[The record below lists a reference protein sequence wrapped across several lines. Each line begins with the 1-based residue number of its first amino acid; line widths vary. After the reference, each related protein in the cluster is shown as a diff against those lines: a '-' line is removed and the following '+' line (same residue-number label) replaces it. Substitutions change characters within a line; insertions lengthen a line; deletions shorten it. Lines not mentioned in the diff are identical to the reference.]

1 MSVNPRIPTRSAP
14 KLATGFPLFA
24 ALAASWLL
32 VPRIASAQSVDQPVD
47 TTVEIP
53 DPGDVR
59 GTARAAQARYEIRR
73 ARHFPRT
80 FGGSSGPCDETV
92 GRFCTWYGE
101 GDWVPEPEAPEIDVM
116 RGELIAE
123 LDTLQ
128 RGAPAD
134 AWIFGH
140 RVWYRAERGD
150 WDDALEVARSCGPPQ
165 ETWWCAALEG
175 LALHGL
181 GRWVEAERAFDVAI
195 YEMDLE
201 RAWNWRVPVRA
212 VDGDADDVLEELRT
226 TSTDSVARTT
236 DRLWRLADP
245 LYLVEGNDRKTAHFA
260 RWTVA
265 TLRDGSRTPYGISW
279 GSDLE
284 ELLVRHGWEMGW
296 EREPSRL
303 VTERDRIVGRK
314 HPDGRDYL
322 PPGRVLID
330 PARAP
335 ADDYVAGRTR
345 PRSLYAPPYAPVVL
359 PMEGQVAVFP
369 RGPTFSVVAT
379 HYLPND
385 TTRRAREGIPRP
397 WSEPGD
403 QADLPDR
410 AGIFL
415 LHATTG
421 EVIAAQEVDGAE
433 GVLRVDGTPGSHVLS
448 VEAWSPSRRFAAR
461 LRRGVTHTPVP
472 EDLPVLSDI
481 LLVDARDPA
490 PASLDEALPRALTR
504 PSVREGESVGIAWE
518 LTGLGFR
525 PEMLAFDL
533 SVERL
538 DRNLLQRLG
547 GLFGLSEPPRPLTL
561 RWEEAGPDVPGP
573 LFRAVDLELPDLEP
587 GRYEVRLRLDTAGRE
602 PVTTARTF
610 EVRALAP
617 R

>member
-1 MSVNPRIPTRSAP
+1 VNPCSLTRPYSTRAIGS
-14 KLATGFPLFA
+14 LLFVA
-24 ALAASWLL
+24 IVASWPLL
-32 VPRIASAQSVDQPVD
+32 PRMASAQSVDQPVD
-47 TTVEIP
+47 TTIETP

-59 GTARAAQARYEIRR
+59 GAARAAQARYEIRR
-73 ARHFPRT
+73 ARHFPQT

-101 GDWVPEPEAPEIDVM
+101 GDWVPEPEAPEIDAM
-116 RGELIAE
+116 RGRLIAE
-123 LDTLQ
+123 LDSLQ
-128 RGAPAD
+128 RAAPAD
-134 AWIFGH
+134 GWIFGH

-150 WDDALEVARSCGPPQ
+150 WEDALEVARSCGPPQ

-181 GRWVEAERAFDVAI
+181 GRWVEAERAFDVAL

-201 RAWNWRVPVRA
+201 RAWDWRVPVRA
-212 VDGDADDVLEELRT
+212 VDGDARDFLEELRT

-245 LYLVEGNDRKTAHFA
+245 LHLVEGNDRKTAHFA

-284 ELLVRHGWEMGW
+284 ELLVRHGWEIGW
-296 EREPSRL
+296 EREPSRR

-322 PPGRVLID
+322 PPGRALVD
-330 PARAP
+330 PASAVP
-335 ADDYVAGRTR
+335 DDYLAGRTR

-359 PMEGQVAVFP
+359 PLEGQIAMFP
-369 RGPTFSVVAT
+369 RGRTFTVVAT
-379 HYLPND
+379 HFLPTD

-397 WSEPGD
+397 WSDSGD

-410 AGIFL
+410 AGLFL
-415 LHATTG
+415 LDAASG
-421 EVIAAQEVDGAE
+421 EVTAGEAVDGAE
-433 GVLRVDGTPGSHVLS
+433 GALRVEGAAGRHVLS
-448 VEAWSPSRRFAAR
+448 VETWSPSRRLAGR
-461 LRRGVTHTPVP
+461 LRMGVAHTPVP

-481 LLVDARDPA
+481 LLVDAEDPA
-490 PASLDEALPRALTR
+490 PASLDDALPRALTR
-504 PSVREGESVGIAWE
+504 ASVREGESVGIAWE
-518 LTGLGFR
+518 VTGLGFR
-525 PEMLAFDL
+525 RETLAFDL

-561 RWEEAGPDVPGP
+561 RWEETGPEEPGP
-573 LFRAVDLELPDLEP
+573 VFRAVDLDLPGLEP
-587 GRYEVRLRLDTAGRE
+587 GRYEVRLRLMTSGRE
-602 PVTTARTF
+602 PVTATRAF
-610 EVRALAP
+610 EVRATAP